1 MIKYMTSE
9 ESDKFWQARKESR
22 DAVDK
27 ALASRSPEDKLKI
40 TQKMRAN
47 HDAMRRAK

>member
-1 MIKYMTSE
+1 MIKYMTE
-9 ESDKFWQARKESR
+9 LDKFWQIRKKSR

-40 TQKMRAN
+40 TEKMRAN